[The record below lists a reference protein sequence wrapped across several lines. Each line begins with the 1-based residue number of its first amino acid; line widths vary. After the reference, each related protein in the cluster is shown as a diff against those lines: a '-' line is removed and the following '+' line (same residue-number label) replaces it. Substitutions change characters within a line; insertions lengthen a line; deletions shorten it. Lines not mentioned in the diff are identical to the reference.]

1 MHNRSPLPHANNFDA
16 LRIAAALTV
25 LAVHQRALMGQ
36 PEPGILGIATW
47 AGVAVW
53 VFFVISGY
61 LVAQSWFADPQV
73 LRFAQ
78 RRVLRIWPA
87 LTAVVLLSVLVVGP
101 WMTSLP
107 LQEYW
112 RHDATWAYLRMLA
125 METRHVLP
133 GVFDQAPGST
143 SVNGSLWTIPFEVQ
157 CYIAMAVVGGLGL
170 LRSPRWLLAWVAVFA
185 VWYVSKGLP
194 DRTGIAS
201 PSREFPLYFLS
212 GAALFCL
219 RSVWQPHRWLVMVVA
234 WLIAATLWYAQW
246 RYLALTV
253 AVPITVLAIGTSS
266 WPLLRRAGR
275 FGDPSY
281 GLYLYAF
288 PIQQILVHFTY
299 PRWSYLTSTAI
310 AMALTVCVAYA
321 SWYWIEKPALRFKPK
336 KRT

>member
-125 METRHVLP
+125 METRHILP

-143 SVNGSLWTIPFEVQ
+143 SVNGSLGHLSQPLISSAKQ
-157 CYIAMAVVGGLGL
+157 NAMIQSHSKRKFDRFWLG
-170 LRSPRWLLAWVAVFA
+170 
-185 VWYVSKGLP
+185 
-194 DRTGIAS
+194 I
-201 PSREFPLYFLS
+201 
-212 GAALFCL
+212 
-219 RSVWQPHRWLVMVVA
+219 
-234 WLIAATLWYAQW
+234 
-246 RYLALTV
+246 
-253 AVPITVLAIGTSS
+253 
-266 WPLLRRAGR
+266 
-275 FGDPSY
+275 
-281 GLYLYAF
+281 
-288 PIQQILVHFTY
+288 
-299 PRWSYLTSTAI
+299 
-310 AMALTVCVAYA
+310 
-321 SWYWIEKPALRFKPK
+321 
-336 KRT
+336 